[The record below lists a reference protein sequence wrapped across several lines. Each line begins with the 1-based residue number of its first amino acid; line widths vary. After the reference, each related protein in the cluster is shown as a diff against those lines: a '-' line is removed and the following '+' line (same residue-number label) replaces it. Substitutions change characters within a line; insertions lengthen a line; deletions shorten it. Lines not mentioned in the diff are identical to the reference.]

1 LFFSL
6 PEDENTNVNFQGKA
20 DQEDLKELREELEEA
35 GLDSIYSNIADS
47 VLLDSLKTGQF
58 FKNFD
63 TGKKKRGI
71 ALSSM
76 EYESV
81 EQYDS
86 SEMAKPES
94 ERDGWLKRRL
104 TVRSIL
110 LNQKYKD
117 RSDQFAE
124 DFKQAFMDHFS
135 QVLFY
140 LLPFFA
146 LLLKL
151 LYIRRNYYYSEHL
164 VLSIC
169 YYNFFYLAASL
180 ILLLNLIPG
189 LGFVTMLIGFWIYFY
204 FLFAMKRMYNQSWRK
219 TILKFVIFSWLF
231 AFLMLIGVSINAM
244 VTLMLI

>member
-1 LFFSL
+1 
-6 PEDENTNVNFQGKA
+6 
-20 DQEDLKELREELEEA
+20 
-35 GLDSIYSNIADS
+35 
-47 VLLDSLKTGQF
+47 
-58 FKNFD
+58 
-63 TGKKKRGI
+63 
-71 ALSSM
+71 
-76 EYESV
+76 
-81 EQYDS
+81 
-86 SEMAKPES
+86 
-94 ERDGWLKRRL
+94 
-104 TVRSIL
+104 
-110 LNQKYKD
+110 
-117 RSDQFAE
+117 
-124 DFKQAFMDHFS
+124 MDHFS

-180 ILLLNLIPG
+180 ILLINLIPG
-189 LGFVTMLIGFWIYFY
+189 LGFINVLIGFWIYFY
-204 FLFAMKRMYNQSWRK
+204 LLFAMKRMYNQSWRK